1 MDTVKVNS
9 ETPIKKGDNVQ
20 LNDGSISDPAA
31 MDEQQLPEVVVTA
44 EKTKDEPDTQTKNAE
59 PKKASAAD
67 IPIAIPILPTIVETF
82 SPLLQTITLAGAAAF
97 TLIGSF
103 VFLPGDTPLD
113 HDSFAKTKPGP
124 SGEISGGHNSKISKS
139 KENKHQE
146 GDTRR
151 QQKNRDKK
159 RLPGKGWKQY

>member
-1 MDTVKVNS
+1 MVVDPLAEKYRRWSPYNYAVNNPIRFIDPDGMDTVKVNS

-97 TLIGSF
+97 TQIGSF
-103 VFLPGDTPLD
+103 
-113 HDSFAKTKPGP
+113 
-124 SGEISGGHNSKISKS
+124 
-139 KENKHQE
+139 
-146 GDTRR
+146 
-151 QQKNRDKK
+151 
-159 RLPGKGWKQY
+159 